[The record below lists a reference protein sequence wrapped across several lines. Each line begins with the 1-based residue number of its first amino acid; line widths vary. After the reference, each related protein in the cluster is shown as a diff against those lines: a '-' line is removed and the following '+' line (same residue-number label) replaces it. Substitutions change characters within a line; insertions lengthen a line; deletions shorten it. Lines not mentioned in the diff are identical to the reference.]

1 MRKGLNMINGIG
13 STGKGRIDGARTD
26 PALRGTAAA
35 AASPVASEATAKSE
49 KPSNP
54 AADLAAL
61 GAPVNAQKVAEIR
74 AAIAEGRPI
83 VIFPEGTRSAPGTK
97 LDYKPGIAALYRQL
111 GVACVPAAVNSGLFW
126 ARRGFTRKPGTIILE
141 FLEPIP
147 PGLDRKTFMET
158 LETRVEAATARL
170 VGEAGGPTTV
180 AGNPAQAG

>member
-1 MRKGLNMINGIG
+1 MINGIG

-74 AAIAEGRPI
+74 AAIAEGRYPVNAEAI
-83 VIFPEGTRSAPGTK
+83 AEKMIA
-97 LDYKPGIAALYRQL
+97 LDLPLK
-111 GVACVPAAVNSGLFW
+111 F
-126 ARRGFTRKPGTIILE
+126 
-141 FLEPIP
+141 
-147 PGLDRKTFMET
+147 
-158 LETRVEAATARL
+158 
-170 VGEAGGPTTV
+170 
-180 AGNPAQAG
+180 

>member
-1 MRKGLNMINGIG
+1 M
-13 STGKGRIDGARTD
+13 
-26 PALRGTAAA
+26 
-35 AASPVASEATAKSE
+35 
-49 KPSNP
+49 
-54 AADLAAL
+54 
-61 GAPVNAQKVAEIR
+61 
-74 AAIAEGRPI
+74 
-83 VIFPEGTRSAPGTK
+83 IFPEGTRSAPGTK